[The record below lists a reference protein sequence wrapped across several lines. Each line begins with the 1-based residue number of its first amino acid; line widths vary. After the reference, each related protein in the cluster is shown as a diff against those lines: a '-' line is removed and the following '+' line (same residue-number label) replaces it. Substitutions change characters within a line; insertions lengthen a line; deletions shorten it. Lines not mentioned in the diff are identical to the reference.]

1 MILPETKAT
10 KTANTMDSTAISFF
24 GLHDRLSGWTRI
36 IARKL
41 ILITDKIPE
50 EIE

>member
-10 KTANTMDSTAISFF
+10 KTANTMNSTAISFF
-24 GLHDRLSGWTRI
+24 GRWIEWVDKDNCKEINI
-36 IARKL
+36 I
-41 ILITDKIPE
+41 ITDKTPE